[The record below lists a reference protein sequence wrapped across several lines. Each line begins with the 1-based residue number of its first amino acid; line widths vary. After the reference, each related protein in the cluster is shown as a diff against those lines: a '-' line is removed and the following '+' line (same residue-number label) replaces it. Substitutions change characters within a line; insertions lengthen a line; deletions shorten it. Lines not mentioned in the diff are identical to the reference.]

1 MPIVLLVR
9 HGHSTANAEGVL
21 SGRMPGVS
29 LTERGVTEA
38 RAAAD
43 ALAATPL
50 ARIVSSPM
58 ERCLATAEA
67 IAGAQAVTA
76 SPTPP
81 DPSASPVPGSSPDR
95 PVGWVPPAVETDDRL
110 VECGYGAW
118 TGRALKDLVSEP
130 LWRTV
135 QSQPSAARFPDAE
148 AYAAESLAE
157 VSARA
162 VAAVRA
168 LDAEVEAR
176 HGADAVWAAV
186 SHGDVIKAILADAAG
201 VHLDQFQRFVVE
213 PGSVAAVRYTAYRPF
228 LLGVN
233 TDPARM
239 AALVRSTGHR
249 ADGEA
254 TPGGTAQEAPPEA
267 PEAPE
272 ARTVSEATA
281 S

>member
-9 HGHSTANAEGVL
+9 HGHSEANASGVL
-21 SGRMPGVS
+21 SGRSPGVA
-29 LTERGVTEA
+29 LTERGTGE
-38 RAAAD
+38 AAAAGE
-43 ALAATPL
+43 ALAGIPL
-50 ARIVSSPM
+50 VRIVSSPL
-58 ERCLATAEA
+58 ERCVETAGA
-67 IAGAQAVTA
+67 IALAQAASTA
-76 SPTPP
+76 AHPE
-81 DPSASPVPGSSPDR
+81 
-95 PVGWVPPAVETDDRL
+95 GWLSPAVETDERL

-118 TGRALKDLVSEP
+118 TGRTLKELASEP

-135 QSQPSAARFPDAE
+135 QAQPSAARFPDSE
-148 AYAAESLAE
+148 EFVAESLAE

-162 VAAVRA
+162 VGAVRA
-168 LDAEVEAR
+168 LDAEVESGF
-176 HGADAVWAAV
+176 GADAVWAAV
-186 SHGDVIKAILADAAG
+186 SHGDVIKAVLADAAG

-233 TDPARM
+233 ADPERL

-254 TPGGTAQEAPPEA
+254 TPGGTADETQTAGEAGPGGEPP
-267 PEAPE
+267 
-272 ARTVSEATA
+272 ATGDSAA